1 MDEKQVINTLLNK
14 ENEISNK
21 FHQAI
26 SEILRLGYDTEQG
39 QEVLS
44 NLIVSVQYS
53 LEEFER
59 ITSIDR
65 VSKVSVDKNKKFKMV
80 GCYEQGAWVCPECG
94 YGNNPYFFKGTCEK
108 CGFED
113 SDKNKYR

>member
-26 SEILRLGYDTEQG
+26 NEILRLGYDTERG

-44 NLIVSVQYS
+44 NLIVSVQS
-53 LEEFER
+53 
-59 ITSIDR
+59 
-65 VSKVSVDKNKKFKMV
+65 
-80 GCYEQGAWVCPECG
+80 
-94 YGNNPYFFKGTCEK
+94 
-108 CGFED
+108 GFILG
-113 SDKNKYR
+113 